1 MSIPAMNWAFAQR
14 GLKPATKLVLVC
26 LADCHNAHSRRCD
39 PSQKT
44 LAEECCMSRST
55 VNVHLNLLEERG
67 LIRRVQRSDK
77 RTRKQLSSHYVLG
90 CDMDAVP
97 GEKPVSEIRTGGQEG
112 AGKAVSE
119 IRTGGEAEEAVSGNR
134 TRDVRAGRGAVSE
147 IRTRETRESRVRNPD
162 TGKGRAVSGKQP
174 IPCPENGQSRVRTV
188 GHEPEKN
195 LKGTLRAEAGTPG
208 RARPAQFF
216 TDDERADARE
226 VAAHLRRGG
235 SVNAERI
242 PRRVRDCLVAEEVL
256 GRDELQ
262 AIGLG

>member
-39 PSQKT
+39 PSQET

-55 VNVHLNLLEERG
+55 VNVHLKLLEERG

-77 RTRKQLSSHYVLG
+77 RTRKQLSSLYVLG
-90 CDMDAVP
+90 CDMDEVP
-97 GEKPVSEIRTGGQEG
+97 GGSGEKPVSEIRTRDQEG
-112 AGKAVSE
+112 AE
-119 IRTGGEAEEAVSGNR
+119 RAVSGNR
-134 TRDVRAGRGAVSE
+134 TRDARAGRGAVSE

-162 TGKGRAVSGKQP
+162 TGTGRAVSGKQP

-195 LKGTLRAEAGTPG
+195 LKGTLRAEAGAPG
-208 RARPAQFF
+208 RARPARFF

-235 SVNAERI
+235 SVNAEGI
-242 PRRVRDCLVAEEVL
+242 PARVRDCLVAEEVL

>member
-26 LADCHNAHSRRCD
+26 LADCHNAHTRRCD
-39 PSQKT
+39 PSQET

-55 VNVHLNLLEERG
+55 VNVHLKLLEEQG

-77 RTRKQLSSHYVLG
+77 RTHKQLSSLYLLG
-90 CDMDAVP
+90 CDMEEAP
-97 GEKPVSEIRTGGQEG
+97 AESGETPVSKIRTRETAG
-112 AGKAVSE
+112 ADG
-119 IRTGGEAEEAVSGNR
+119 AVSGNR
-134 TRDVRAGRGAVSE
+134 TRDRASAGRGVVSE
-147 IRTRETRESRVRNPD
+147 NRTRDRRESRVRKSD
-162 TGKGRAVSGKQP
+162 TGQRRAVSGKQP
-174 IPCPENGQSRVRTV
+174 IPCPEKGQSRVRTV

-208 RARPAQFF
+208 RARPARFF
-216 TDDERADARE
+216 TEDERADARE

-242 PRRVRDCLVAEEVL
+242 PGRVRDCLVAEEIL